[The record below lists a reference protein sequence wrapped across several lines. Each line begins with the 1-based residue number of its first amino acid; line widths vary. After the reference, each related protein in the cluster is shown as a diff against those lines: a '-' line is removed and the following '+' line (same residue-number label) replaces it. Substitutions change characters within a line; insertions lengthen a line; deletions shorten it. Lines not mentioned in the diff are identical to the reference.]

1 MDKVDEI
8 TVHRKRNAMALKHI
22 TKYST
27 SHKIREMKKFKFRG
41 NSMGKIYLFNKKC
54 QNNWIP
60 MGGREGG
67 ETPQPFIS
75 YHTQKVTQNGSQA

>member
-54 QNNWIP
+54 
-60 MGGREGG
+60 
-67 ETPQPFIS
+67 
-75 YHTQKVTQNGSQA
+75 